1 MNLVV
6 HICWPWLELFTCHSA
21 IMVPISVDLDIL
33 TTQDLRTPVCPNTI
47 IKYSCSNTD
56 FRPGSTMW
64 VFPKG
69 TCPHLNDTIILTR
82 NAQDCI
88 QTTQMCANSAALN
101 ENLFGDYCLTSSL
114 LLKASSAALG
124 INQILI
130 QCFVMYDNSTDLES
144 EGNATI
150 FIVPVPGMISF
161 TS

>member
-1 MNLVV
+1 
-6 HICWPWLELFTCHSA
+6 
-21 IMVPISVDLDIL
+21 MVPISVDLDIL